1 MDVEVLKTIESIV
14 GNLCLAA
21 VVIAFL
27 KYRSGGK

>member
-21 VVIAFL
+21 VVIVFL
-27 KYRSGGK
+27 KYRFGGK